1 MCADGHFKSQYGLK
15 KCCLVMRVLLFK
27 ITSLRVTKF
36 LWFTALSVILQL
48 ATPGHAHD
56 DLDYNSGVAKQYHA
70 CSLCS
75 LDQPTKAIVAFDA
88 PQINVRVRG
97 SVQYAKDHS
106 VDSSQ
111 LHLVRP
117 PARAPPSQA

>member
-56 DLDYNSGVAKQYHA
+56 DLDYNSGVVKQYHA

-75 LDQPTKAIVAFDA
+75 LDQPPKALGAFDA
-88 PQINVRVRG
+88 PQINVRVIR
-97 SVQYAKDHS
+97 SAQYPKDYS
-106 VDSSQ
+106 VDSSR

-117 PARAPPSQA
+117 PARAPPSQT